1 MSGWATGQ
9 LAREVMMARMG
20 AAARRPWVLSGI
32 LGALGALVVAGWSP
46 ALAAGPGRGPGAS
59 PVQDVSR
66 ACVGQNS
73 EVETATAAPAYV
85 YDLWIGCSGIGFA
98 RSADGGRQFDRA
110 IQVRGSGVGP
120 TWDPSIAVAP
130 DGTVYAA
137 YMRQDHGYM
146 RPVVAASF
154 DHGQRFTQVV
164 AVRPPVTGNWGD
176 RDFIAVSPRGTLY
189 LTWDYGPSAAKV
201 KLDCSSGGSCAF
213 KDGDV
218 NSVIQRSSSGGRSW
232 GPITPVGPRF
242 PRNGGYSA
250 PLVVQHDGRVDVLSW
265 GHRVGPGPLD
275 KLYPGHEVF
284 TSSATGRTWP
294 RHPREL
300 WPGNGA
306 IALPTWWI
314 DGDLAIDAGG
324 TLYATWDTQGT
335 RGDIG
340 WLTWSADGGRNWS
353 RPVQV
358 TPGRNH
364 AVHIVEAAGGG
375 PGIAYVGWQT
385 DAPKPGYATY
395 LRPYSIHRGW
405 LGPAIKISPRAG
417 NRRIWPGDTFGI
429 ALLPGGKRLALAW
442 GSAIGRHRTSA
453 IYGTVVTVRG

>member
-154 DHGQRFTQVV
+154 DHGQKFTQVV

-353 RPVQV
+353 RPVRV

-364 AVHIVEAAGGG
+364 AVHIVEAAGGS

>member
-1 MSGWATGQ
+1 MAGNKDGRTWARSAIVGT
-9 LAREVMMARMG
+9 LAV
-20 AAARRPWVLSGI
+20 
-32 LGALGALVVAGWSP
+32 LVVAGSSP
-46 ALAAGPGRGPGAS
+46 ALAAGLAPSGT

-66 ACVGQNS
+66 ACRGPNA
-73 EVETATAAPAYV
+73 EVETATAAPNFV
-85 YDLWIGCSGIGFA
+85 YDLWIGCNGIGFA
-98 RSADGGRQFDRA
+98 RSTDDGRHFDRA
-110 IQVRGSGVGP
+110 IEVPGSARSA

-137 YMRQDHGYM
+137 YMRQDHNYM

-164 AVRPPVTGNWGD
+164 AVRPPVRNNWGD

-201 KLDCSSGGSCAF
+201 RLECSPVGSCAF

-218 NSVIQRSSSGGRSW
+218 NSVIQRSADGGRTWSR
-232 GPITPVGPRF
+232 ITPVGPGF
-242 PRNGGYSA
+242 PRGGGYSA
-250 PLVVQHDGRVDVLSW
+250 PVLVERNGRVDVLSW
-265 GHRVGPGPLD
+265 GHRVGPAPLD

-284 TSSATGRTWP
+284 TSSASGRTWP

-300 WPGNGA
+300 WPGNGS

-314 DGDLAIDAGG
+314 DGDLTSDAGG
-324 TLYATWDTQGT
+324 TLYATWDTQTG

-340 WLTWSADGGRNWS
+340 WLTWSADGGRRWA
-353 RPVQV
+353 RPVRV
-358 TPGRNH
+358 TPGRNR
-364 AVHIVEAAGGG
+364 AVHIVEAAGGS

-385 DAPKPGYATY
+385 DAPRAGYATY
-395 LRPYSIHRGW
+395 LRPYSIRRGW
-405 LGPAIKISPRAG
+405 LGPAVKVSPRAG

-429 ALLPGGKRLALAW
+429 SLLPGGTRLALAW
-442 GSAIGRHRTSA
+442 GSAIGHHRASA
-453 IYGTVVTVRG
+453 IYGTVVTVSR